1 MRDILKR
8 YIKITIFIVT
18 ALLIMN
24 FFLIKVILDFTESS
38 SPQERSYFLN
48 GITIADNVCSISDE
62 SIKYVKNNY
71 KWMMILDDSGKLIY
85 SYMLPDELKRDYTV
99 GEIADGAKWY
109 LEDYPINMINAP
121 GGLVILGK
129 DSKSIWKKNVA
140 IKLENGIVAA
150 VVVVVLNI
158 VVTIV
163 LAYLLSFA
171 YMKELKTVV
180 AGILEVSDEKEIK
193 LDEKGHLKEIIRA
206 INNVSEKLTEQKKAI
221 KKSNKMKEEWL
232 AGVSHDIRTPLS
244 VIVGNVEELYCT
256 VNKDEKNCKLDIIK
270 NQSFKIKYLV
280 NDLNLINKMD
290 NNFFELNT
298 KVLDIN
304 RLLREC
310 IVDVMNMYGQDKY
323 EFIMKNESEDEKLYL
338 ECDEHLLKRAFG
350 NILINSIVHNEQGCK
365 VVIYVREKDSDI
377 NIIFEDNGGGVN
389 REKICMLNTM
399 KEGNTDN
406 IHGWGTMVVKRI
418 IQLHS
423 GNTKFNNL
431 NNGMQVEITLP
442 QKLD

>member
-24 FFLIKVILDFTESS
+24 FFLIKVLLDFTESS

-158 VVTIV
+158 IVTIV

-171 YMKELKTVV
+171 YM
-180 AGILEVSDEKEIK
+180 
-193 LDEKGHLKEIIRA
+193 
-206 INNVSEKLTEQKKAI
+206 
-221 KKSNKMKEEWL
+221 
-232 AGVSHDIRTPLS
+232 
-244 VIVGNVEELYCT
+244 
-256 VNKDEKNCKLDIIK
+256 
-270 NQSFKIKYLV
+270 
-280 NDLNLINKMD
+280 
-290 NNFFELNT
+290 
-298 KVLDIN
+298 
-304 RLLREC
+304 
-310 IVDVMNMYGQDKY
+310 
-323 EFIMKNESEDEKLYL
+323 
-338 ECDEHLLKRAFG
+338 
-350 NILINSIVHNEQGCK
+350 
-365 VVIYVREKDSDI
+365 
-377 NIIFEDNGGGVN
+377 
-389 REKICMLNTM
+389 
-399 KEGNTDN
+399 
-406 IHGWGTMVVKRI
+406 
-418 IQLHS
+418 
-423 GNTKFNNL
+423 
-431 NNGMQVEITLP
+431 
-442 QKLD
+442 